1 MKAARI
7 DGVTIRKQLSVKRN
21 LLFQEFLQ
29 NPVNV
34 GLVNEIRSID
44 ARIAELTT
52 DFRAEQK
59 SSLD

>member
-7 DGVTIRKQLSVKRN
+7 DELTIREQLSLKRN

-52 DFRAEQK
+52 DFRADQK
-59 SSLD
+59 SAHD